1 MLLRKIK
8 PIFITYTLEA
18 SIIYNAPFQANF
30 LEMIISNLNRN
41 SNNFDESWN
50 IWTLEQAMLCWNPR
64 ICCHVLD
71 SQTWFTLHKPH

>member
-41 SNNFDESWN
+41 SNNFDES
-50 IWTLEQAMLCWNPR
+50 
-64 ICCHVLD
+64 
-71 SQTWFTLHKPH
+71 